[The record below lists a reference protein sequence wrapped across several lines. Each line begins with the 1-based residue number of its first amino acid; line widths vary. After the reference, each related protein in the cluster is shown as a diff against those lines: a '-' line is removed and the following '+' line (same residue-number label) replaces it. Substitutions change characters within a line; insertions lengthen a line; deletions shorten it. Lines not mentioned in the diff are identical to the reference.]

1 MEKTDKEILFDRLI
15 DENRGRIYR
24 ICYSFLNNREDVA
37 DLFQEILSEI
47 WKSIDRF
54 RHGSTWSTY
63 IYRITVNN
71 AIKFKTKAAK
81 NREISK
87 ESGLSEIPYN
97 DEMEEVQ
104 QKESRLNQMHRC
116 IQMLKDSD
124 RLLISLVLEDL
135 SYKEIA
141 EILDSNANLVGVR
154 INRIKKRI
162 IKLMEKHYGPL

>member
-1 MEKTDKEILFDRLI
+1 MEKTYKDILFDRLI

-37 DLFQEILSEI
+37 DLYQEILTEI
-47 WKSIDRF
+47 WKSLDRF
-54 RHGSTWSTY
+54 RHDSTWSTY

-81 NREISK
+81 DREILK
-87 ESGLSEIPYN
+87 ESDLSKIPRN

-104 QKESRLNQMHRC
+104 QKEYRLNQMHRC

-141 EILDSNANLVGVR
+141 EILDSNTNLIGVR